1 MTFNTFRSSLFG
13 SLAIVVLSSSLPAG
27 LSAQGTAAQTATPHP
42 SAVLIELFTSEGC
55 SDCPPADELLQQ
67 VSGHKTAEGQLIVG
81 ISEHVSYWNG
91 LGWKDP
97 FSSDLYTG
105 RQSDYSSHFG
115 LGSVYTPQMVV
126 NGREQFVG
134 SDRRALQA
142 ALATESQRRQITL
155 HIDSAQLAQDSIT
168 FTYSASDSSC
178 EGLAP
183 TRRGV
188 GRRCRPVK
196 RSARRKLRTR
206 THSRRGRARACP
218 PRGIARGRAALD
230 YPSATAFL
238 SFQRQ
243 HRSSPCLIRAA
254 KRSRRGYGYR
264 YEANLSGSSYF
275 PADPAI
281 RSDGVTFI

>member
-13 SLAIVVLSSSLPAG
+13 LLAIIVLSSSLPAR
-27 LSAQGTAAQTATPHP
+27 LSAQGTAAQTATAHP

-67 VSGHKTAEGQLIVG
+67 VSGHKTAGGQLIVG

-97 FSSDLYTG
+97 FSSDLYTK
-105 RQSDYSSHFG
+105 RQNDYSSHFG

-126 NGREQFVG
+126 NGGEQFVG

-168 FTYSASDSSC
+168 FTYSASDLPAQGSLQLVAVLVDDVDRSNVLRG
-178 EGLAP
+178 ENSGRELTHVAVARALAP
-183 TRRGV
+183 LGPLHEAEQRSITLPLPPSFHSNAGTGHHLVLFAQQNGV
-188 GRRCRPVK
+188 GAVMGTDTKP
-196 RSARRKLRTR
+196 
-206 THSRRGRARACP
+206 
-218 PRGIARGRAALD
+218 I
-230 YPSATAFL
+230 
-238 SFQRQ
+238 
-243 HRSSPCLIRAA
+243 
-254 KRSRRGYGYR
+254 
-264 YEANLSGSSYF
+264 
-275 PADPAI
+275 
-281 RSDGVTFI
+281 